1 MREIC
6 MSGSSGKSSATK
18 YLTRNFGYVEV
29 NSGRVLAK
37 LLGLPPVPE
46 TSRPI
51 FQEAAWRFIQDADGP
66 ARSAHALLR
75 ATSRSG
81 ADRVVIDGVRQLST
95 LRTLKA
101 MAQVPVAVLFVHA
114 APPRGA
120 YAAGGCARRRLT
132 DAANISR
139 NRSTAA
145 DGKIRIREQSNR
157 ARKSRRLSLIVPPSR
172 IGAPPAT
179 RRTGFP
185 AVCPS
190 MQKKV

>member
-1 MREIC
+1 MVLQRQAQDRFDIGLGVDPGHQEGAVRLGREGID
-6 MSGSSGKSSATK
+6 
-18 YLTRNFGYVEV
+18 
-29 NSGRVLAK
+29 LAFDFFRIAQR
-37 LLGLPPVPE
+37 
-46 TSRPI
+46 RPD
-51 FQEAAWRFIQDADGP
+51 Q
-66 ARSAHALLR
+66 LY
-75 ATSRSG
+75 
-81 ADRVVIDGVRQLST
+81 RQLS
-95 LRTLKA
+95 RC
-101 MAQVPVAVLFVHA
+101 
-114 APPRGA
+114 RI
-120 YAAGGCARRRLT
+120 
-132 DAANISR
+132 DISR